1 MEVVTSN
8 RRDPATW
15 LEIGLTCHRHKTVL
29 ELLLTFTNRASATQE
44 FTFSNQSRKAE
55 LLGLH
60 VVNQTGQRVL
70 PTHNL
75 LIKPAHSDST
85 SQFLAAGA
93 TFSYVLRSSVTA
105 YGLEF
110 PGALFK
116 LQAGEPYQLQFHYAG
131 QKSNQAILMI

>member
-1 MEVVTSN
+1 M
-8 RRDPATW
+8 
-15 LEIGLTCHRHKTVL
+15 
-29 ELLLTFTNRASATQE
+29 
-44 FTFSNQSRKAE
+44 
-55 LLGLH
+55 H

-93 TFSYVLRSSVTA
+93 TFSYVLRGSVTA

-131 QKSNQAILMI
+131 QKSNQAILMV